1 MILQNYRKVKLDDG
15 HSIPYP
21 STHFLKAWAN

>member
-1 MILQNYRKVKLDDG
+1 MILQNYRKVKLEDG

-21 STHFLKAWAN
+21 STHFFKAWAN